1 MAKNQT
7 PIVKLSR
14 RLGIVL
20 GKEKYVKRRP
30 YPPGVHGPKQ
40 GNHRRISGYGEQL
53 LEKQKAKA
61 VYGLLEKQFRR
72 VFEKA
77 SQHKGNTAEFM
88 IQLLEQR
95 LDNVIYR
102 LGFAKTR
109 KQARQI
115 VGHGFV
121 LVNNQLVDIPSYQ
134 VSTGDVISVKEN
146 KKEKGIVKG
155 MADFHKEN
163 QVPKWLSADVA
174 ALTGKV
180 TGEPQTDDVEKVF
193 DPRLIVEFYSR

>member
-1 MAKNQT
+1 MAKNNT

-20 GKEKYVKRRP
+20 GKEKYVRRRQ
-30 YPPGVHGPKQ
+30 YTPGVHGPKQ

-61 VYGLLEKQFRR
+61 VYGLLEKQFRKC
-72 VFEKA
+72 FEKA
-77 SQHKGNTAEFM
+77 SQHKGNTSEFM

-121 LVNNQLVDIPSYQ
+121 LVNNELVDIPSYQ
-134 VSTGDVISVKEN
+134 VKIGDEISVKEN
-146 KKEKGIVKG
+146 KKAKGIVK
-155 MADFHKEN
+155 AIAELKKEN
-163 QVPKWLSADVA
+163 QVPKWLNADAA
-174 ALTGKV
+174 ALKGKV
-180 TGEPQTDDVEKVF
+180 TGEPTMDDVEKMF

>member
-20 GKEKYVKRRP
+20 GKEKYVRRRP

-88 IQLLEQR
+88 LQFLEQR
-95 LDNVIYR
+95 LDNVVYR

-109 KQARQI
+109 KQARQL
-115 VGHGFV
+115 VGHGFI
-121 LVNNQLVDIPSYQ
+121 LINDKLVDIPSYS
-134 VSTGDVISVKEN
+134 VSVGEVISVKEN
-146 KKEKGIVKG
+146 KKTKGIVKAMG
-155 MADFHKEN
+155 EINKES
-163 QVPKWLSADVA
+163 QVPKWLNADVA
-174 ALTGKV
+174 ALKGKV
-180 TGEPQTDDVEKVF
+180 TGEPQMDDVEKVF

>member
-1 MAKNQT
+1 MAKNQI

-20 GKEKYVKRRP
+20 GKEKYVRRRQ

-40 GNHRRISGYGEQL
+40 GSHRRISGYGEQL

-61 VYGLLEKQFRR
+61 VYGLLEKQFRKC
-72 VFEKA
+72 FEKA
-77 SQHKGNTAEFM
+77 SQHKGNTSEFM

-109 KQARQI
+109 KQARQL
-115 VGHGFV
+115 VSHGFV
-121 LVNNQLVDIPSYQ
+121 LVNDALVDIPSYS
-134 VSTGDVISVKEN
+134 VSVGDVISVKEN
-146 KKEKGIVKG
+146 KKSKGIVKA
-155 MADFHKEN
+155 MAEFHKEN
-163 QVPKWLSADVA
+163 QVPKWLTSDMST
-174 ALTGKV
+174 LKGKV
-180 TGEPQTDDVEKVF
+180 TGEPQMDDVEKVF

>member
-1 MAKNQT
+1 MAKNQI

-20 GKEKYVKRRP
+20 GKEKYVRRRQ

-61 VYGLLEKQFRR
+61 VYGLLEKQFRTC
-72 VFEKA
+72 FEKA
-77 SQHKGNTAEFM
+77 SQHKGNTADFM

-109 KQARQI
+109 RQARQL
-115 VGHGFV
+115 VGHGFI
-121 LVNNQLVDIPSYQ
+121 LVNDALVDIPSYR
-134 VSTGDVISVKEN
+134 VSVGDVISLKEN
-146 KKEKGIVKG
+146 KKAKGIVK
-155 MADFHKEN
+155 AIAEIQKNAH
-163 QVPKWLSADVA
+163 VPKWLDADVNS
-174 ALTGKV
+174 LKGKI
-180 TGEPQTDDVEKVF
+180 TSEPTMDDVEKVF

>member
-14 RLGIVL
+14 RLGITL
-20 GKEKYVKRRP
+20 GKEKYVRRRQ

-40 GNHRRISGYGEQL
+40 GSHRRLSGYAEQL

-72 VFEKA
+72 CFDKA

-95 LDNVIYR
+95 LDNTIYR
-102 LGFAKTR
+102 MGFAKTR
-109 KQARQI
+109 KQARQL

-121 LVNNQLVDIPSYQ
+121 LVNNTLVDIPSYQ
-134 VSTGDVISVKEN
+134 VSVGDVLSIKEN
-146 KKEKGIVKG
+146 KKTKSNVKSISELQ
-155 MADFHKEN
+155 KTTTI
-163 QVPKWLSADVA
+163 PKWLDVDMKL
-174 ALTGKV
+174 LTGRV
-180 TGEPQTDDVEKVF
+180 TAEPTMDDVEKVF